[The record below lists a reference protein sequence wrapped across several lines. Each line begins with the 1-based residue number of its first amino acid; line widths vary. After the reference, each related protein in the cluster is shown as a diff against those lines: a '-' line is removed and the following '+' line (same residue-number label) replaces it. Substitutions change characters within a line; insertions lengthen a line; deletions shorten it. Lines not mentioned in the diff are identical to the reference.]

1 MTVPLLRV
9 LSGNTAFRYSFSER
23 TTMAQQKLL
32 IEEWLPIQV
41 IGAESMRERGASSA
55 LPPLYFLHVWWARR
69 PLTAS
74 RAAILASVLPAW
86 SEGLPKDLKAQ
97 FTNRESYHA
106 WFLRA
111 CGIFGDPVEGR
122 KLISW
127 AKDKGI
133 KLAIPPYS
141 HPRAFTVNPDQ
152 DILDTI
158 KKLLTFTWGHQ
169 DLSVMDPFSGGGSIP
184 FESLRY
190 GFKTTANE
198 LNPVAS
204 VILKATLDYPFR
216 FGTNL
221 GQDINRYGNQLADK
235 VRTRLEPFFP
245 TQGGE
250 SIHAYIWART
260 VACPYTGKPIPL
272 SPNWWLMK
280 GDKPV
285 VVQPRFDAALP
296 EATFRIVKGRDAC
309 AKTHPDQGTIKRGNA
324 VSPWAN
330 NQIVDGDYIKQEAQ
344 AGRMGQ
350 QLYAVAVKGRA
361 GLDFHPPTEADLKAV
376 RGADVEFYKLL
387 PGWEAQGLVPNEQIP
402 DGNKTSEPRRYGM
415 YLWSDMFYS
424 RQLLALCTYTEEL
437 KALRPRLLQELGN
450 DRGNAVLTYL
460 GFAIGKAAN
469 YNSRM
474 VRWHSGRAVVAG
486 TFDRHDFSFKWSH
499 AEFDA
504 AHNLFP
510 WVLDQVVD
518 AFQGIT
524 KLIDSGT
531 AATLQIHKGSA
542 TNLDQTPTSSIQ
554 AIVVDPPYHDNV
566 MYAEC
571 SDFFYVWMK
580 RSLGEVF
587 PEFFRDE
594 LTNKDDEA
602 VANVARFADLGR
614 NKKALATQDYERK
627 MAASFEEMHRVLKD
641 NGVLT
646 VMFTHK
652 KVEAWDTL
660 ATSLIGAGFAIHAS
674 WPVHTESEH
683 SLHQAKKNSA
693 ASTIF
698 ITCRKRTPRSET
710 VWWEDLKPVI
720 RQVAREK
727 AVEFEGLG
735 IRGVDLYISTF
746 GPVLQ
751 VLSEQ
756 WPVLSGE
763 LDERGN
769 PKPLRPEVAL
779 DLAREEVINLRK
791 KGLLLGRT
799 LSFDP
804 PTDWYLMAWD
814 AFQAAEFPADEARKL
829 ALSLGMDMERE
840 IIAEKRL
847 VAKKA
852 STVVIQEPRAR
863 LKKGMVDPDL
873 SAFPSVVDA
882 VHTAMVIYQEEGATV
897 CEAFLKR
904 TGLMQDPT
912 FKACLQALINA
923 VPRTRT
929 KGKFNRME
937 AQLLDDLRLAFFD
950 DLVAP
955 KEEEPKVVGV
965 TSPLTAGAGEDWM
978 GEDEEET
985 EDEGEGEE

>member
-1 MTVPLLRV
+1 LVPTLKIKK
-9 LSGNTAFRYSFSER
+9 LSSER
-23 TTMAQQKLL
+23 TAMAHPKLL
-32 IEEWLPIQV
+32 IEDWFPIEV

-55 LPPLYFLHVWWARR
+55 LPPNYFLHVWWARR

-86 SEGLPKDLKAQ
+86 SDNWGDELKGQ
-97 FTNRESYHA
+97 FPNKESYHG

-111 CGIFGDPVEGR
+111 CGIFGDPVEPR
-122 KLISW
+122 KFLLW
-127 AKDKGI
+127 ARGQGKMV
-133 KLAIPPYS
+133 PNPYT

-158 KKLLTFTWGHQ
+158 KKLLTITWGHS
-169 DLSVMDPFSGGGSIP
+169 DLAVMDPFSGGGSIP

-190 GFKTTANE
+190 GFNTTANE

-216 FGTNL
+216 FGTAL
-221 GQDINRYGNQLADK
+221 AKDIRKFGDELVAK
-235 VRTRLEPFFP
+235 VQTRLKPFFADLSNIP
-245 TQGGE
+245 DAQG
-250 SIHAYIWART
+250 AAFLWART

-272 SPNWWLMK
+272 SPNWWLIKK
-280 GDKPV
+280 GSEPLA
-285 VVQPRFDAALP
+285 VQPRFNEALP
-296 EATFRIVKGRDAC
+296 EATFRIVRGKDAC
-309 AKTHPDQGTIKRGNA
+309 AKAKADQGTVKRGDA

-330 NQIVDGDYIKQEAQ
+330 NQIVDGDHIKAEAK

-350 QLYAVAVKGRA
+350 QLYAVAVKRRG
-361 GLDFHPPTEADLKAV
+361 GFDFRPPTEADQSAV
-376 RGADVEFYKLL
+376 EAAEKELQKRL
-387 PGWEAQGLVPNEQIP
+387 PVWEAEGLVPDELRYIGPADRSWN
-402 DGNKTSEPRRYGM
+402 YGM
-415 YLWSDMFYS
+415 VRWTDAFSP
-424 RQLLALCTYTEEL
+424 RQLLALCTYLEEL
-437 KALRPRLLQELGN
+437 KALQPRLAMELGEEK
-450 DRGNAVLTYL
+450 GKAVLTYL
-460 GFAIGKAAN
+460 EFVIGKAAN

-474 VRWHSGRAVVAG
+474 SVWHPVRGSMAN

-499 AEFDA
+499 GEMDS
-504 AHNLFP
+504 AHNLFS
-510 WVLDQVVD
+510 WGLDQVVD
-518 AFQGIT
+518 AYEGIAKLSNNLSQGE
-524 KLIDSGT
+524 LH
-531 AATLQIHKGSA
+531 IHKGSA
-542 TNLDQTPTSSIQ
+542 TNLDHQKSGSLDAVI
-554 AIVVDPPYHDNV
+554 VDPPYHDNV
-566 MYAEC
+566 MYAEL

-580 RSLGEVF
+580 RSLGGAF
-587 PEFFRDE
+587 PEFFSDD
-594 LTNKDDEA
+594 LSNKDDEA

-614 NKKALATQDYERK
+614 KKKLLATQDYERK
-627 MAASFEEMHRVLKD
+627 MTVAFGEMHRLLKD
-641 NGVLT
+641 DGVLT

-660 ATSLIGAGFAIHAS
+660 ATSLIGAGFAIRAS

-683 SLHQAKKNSA
+683 SLHQAKKNAA
-693 ASTIF
+693 ASTILLS
-698 ITCRKRTPRSET
+698 CRKRELRKET
-710 VWWEDLKPVI
+710 IWWEDLKPVI
-720 RQVAREK
+720 RQVARDK
-727 AVEFEGLG
+727 AAEFEALG

-763 LDERGN
+763 LDDRGN

-799 LSFDP
+799 ISFDP

-814 AFQAAEFPADEARKL
+814 AFQAAEFPGDEARKL
-829 ALSLGMDMERE
+829 ALSLGMDLERE

-852 STVVIQEPRAR
+852 STVVIQEPKAR

-873 SAFPSVVDA
+873 AAFPCVVDA

-897 CEAFLKR
+897 CETFLKR

-965 TSPLTAGAGEDWM
+965 TSPLTAGTGEDWL
-978 GEDEEET
+978 GEDDEDT

>member
-1 MTVPLLRV
+1 
-9 LSGNTAFRYSFSER
+9 
-23 TTMAQQKLL
+23 
-32 IEEWLPIQV
+32 
-41 IGAESMRERGASSA
+41 
-55 LPPLYFLHVWWARR
+55 
-69 PLTAS
+69 
-74 RAAILASVLPAW
+74 LASVLPAW
-86 SEGLPKDLKAQ
+86 SEDWPKDLAAQ
-97 FTNRESYHA
+97 FPNRESYHA

-122 KLISW
+122 RLIDW
-127 AKDKGI
+127 AKDKGV
-133 KLAIPPYS
+133 KLAVPPYS
-141 HPRAFTVNPDQ
+141 HPRAFTVSPDS

-158 KKLLTFTWGHQ
+158 KKLLTLTWGHS
-169 DLSVMDPFSGGGSIP
+169 DLSLMDPFSGGGSIP
-184 FESLRY
+184 FEGLRY

-216 FGTNL
+216 FGAGL
-221 GQDINRYGNQLADK
+221 GQDINRYGNQLIDK
-235 VRTRLEPFFP
+235 VRTKLEPYFP
-245 TQGGE
+245 VEQGE
-250 SIHAYIWART
+250 NIHAYIWART

-272 SPNWWLMK
+272 SPNWWLLK
-280 GDKPV
+280 GSDPMAVKPS
-285 VVQPRFDAALP
+285 FDPALP
-296 EATFRIVKGRDAC
+296 EATFRIVKGKEAC
-309 AKTHPDQGTIKRGNA
+309 AKANPDLGTVKRGDA

-330 NQIVDGDYIKQEAQ
+330 HQIVSGDHIKAEAQ
-344 AGRMGQ
+344 AGRLGQ
-350 QLYAVAVKGRA
+350 QLYAVAVKRRT
-361 GLDFHPPTEADLKAV
+361 GLDFRPPTAADLQAAENA
-376 RGADVEFYKLL
+376 GVELESKLAA
-387 PGWEAQGLVPNEQIP
+387 WEAMGLIP
-402 DGNKTSEPRRYGM
+402 HEPRTEGRADWACKIYGQNE
-415 YLWSDMFYS
+415 WCDTFAP
-424 RQLLALCTYTEEL
+424 RQLLSLCTFLE
-437 KALRPRLLQELGN
+437 ALQELRVKLTAEL
-450 DRGNAVLTYL
+450 DEERAKAVLTFL
-460 GFAIGKAAN
+460 AIALDKAVD
-469 YNSRM
+469 YNSKQAPWDSTRQK
-474 VRWHSGRAVVAG
+474 VAHA
-486 TFDRHDFSFKWSH
+486 FSRHDFSFKWSH

-510 WVLDQVVD
+510 WVLEQVVD
-518 AFQGIT
+518 AFQGIAKLAGGQTQLDLQILQGTAT
-524 KLIDSGT
+524 KLDRVAVASM
-531 AATLQIHKGSA
+531 
-542 TNLDQTPTSSIQ
+542 D

-571 SDFFYVWMK
+571 SDYFYVWMK
-580 RSLGEVF
+580 RSLEGVY

-602 VANVARFADLGR
+602 VANAARFADFGR
-614 NKKALATQDYERK
+614 KKKDLASKDYERK
-627 MAASFEEMHRVLKD
+627 MSAAFGEMHRVLKD

-683 SLHQAKKNSA
+683 SLHQAKKNAA

-698 ITCRKRTPRSET
+698 LTCRKRSPRSET
-710 VWWEDLKPVI
+710 IWWEDLKPVI
-720 RQVAREK
+720 RQVARDK
-727 AVEFEGLG
+727 AAEFEGMG

-751 VLSEQ
+751 VLSER

-763 LDERGN
+763 LDDRGN

-804 PTDWYLMAWD
+804 ATDWYLMAWD
-814 AFQAAEFPADEARKL
+814 AFQAAEFPGDEARKL

-852 STVVIQEPRAR
+852 STVVIQEPKAR

-873 SAFPSVVDA
+873 TAFPCVVDA

-965 TSPLTAGAGEDWM
+965 TSPLTAGTGEDWM
-978 GEDEEET
+978 GEDEEDT
-985 EDEGEGEE
+985 EDEGEGED

>member
-1 MTVPLLRV
+1 MSLR
-9 LSGNTAFRYSFSER
+9 
-23 TTMAQQKLL
+23 KLL
-32 IEEWLPIQV
+32 IEEWLPIQM

-86 SEGLPKDLKAQ
+86 AEDWPKDLKAQ
-97 FTNRESYHA
+97 FPNQETYHA

-122 KLISW
+122 KLIAW

-133 KLAIPPYS
+133 KLSVPPYS

-152 DILDTI
+152 DILDTT
-158 KKLLTFTWGHQ
+158 KKLLAFTWGHS

-204 VILKATLDYPFR
+204 VILKATLEYPFV
-216 FGTNL
+216 FGDSL
-221 GQDINRYGNQLADK
+221 GQDLTRYGNQLVDV
-235 VRTRLEPFFP
+235 VRKKLEPFFP
-245 TQGGE
+245 LEDGE
-250 SIHAYIWART
+250 NIHAYIWTRT
-260 VACPYTGKPIPL
+260 VDCPYTGKPIPL
-272 SPNWWLMK
+272 SPNWWLQK
-280 GDKPV
+280 GGEPV
-285 VVQPRFDAALP
+285 AVQPHFNEGTT
-296 EATFRIVKGRDAC
+296 EAIFRIVRGKEAC
-309 AKTHPDQGTIKRGNA
+309 ARVKPDQGTVKRGDA
-324 VSPWAN
+324 ISPWAN
-330 NQIVDGDYIKQEAQ
+330 NQIVKGEYIKAEAQ
-344 AGRMGQ
+344 AGRLGD
-350 QLYAVAVKGRA
+350 QLYAVALKRKG
-361 GLDFHPPTEADLKAV
+361 GLDFRSPTEADLRAT
-376 RGADVEFYKLL
+376 RDARRELQDKL
-387 PGWEAQGLVPNEQIP
+387 PAWESKGLIP
-402 DGNKTSEPRRYGM
+402 HEPRTEGRADWACQIYGQRE
-415 YLWSDMFYS
+415 WKDTFAP
-424 RQLLALCTYTEEL
+424 RQLLSLCTYLEEL
-437 KALRPRLLQELGN
+437 QNLRVTLKDSLNEAKA
-450 DRGNAVLTYL
+450 NAVLTYL
-460 GFAIGKAAN
+460 AIALDKAVD
-469 YNSRM
+469 YNSQQARWDSTRM
-474 VRWHSGRAVVAG
+474 KVANA
-486 TFDRHDFSFKWSH
+486 FSRHDFSFKWSY

-518 AFQGIT
+518 AYRGIAKLAGSQT
-524 KLIDSGT
+524 KLDLNII
-531 AATLQIHKGSA
+531 QGSA
-542 TNLDQTPTSSIQ
+542 TNLDQVETASLE

-571 SDFFYVWMK
+571 SNFFYVWMK
-580 RSLGEVF
+580 RSLGDAY
-587 PEFFRDE
+587 PNFFKDE

-602 VANVARFADLGR
+602 VANLARFADFG
-614 NKKALATQDYERK
+614 KKKKELASKDYERK
-627 MAASFEEMHRVLKD
+627 MAGAFGEMNRSLKED
-641 NGVLT
+641 GVLT

-698 ITCRKRTPRSET
+698 ITCRKRSPQTET
-710 VWWEDLKPVI
+710 IWWEDLKPVI
-720 RQVAREK
+720 RQVARDK
-727 AVEFEGLG
+727 ASEFEKLG
-735 IRGVDLYISTF
+735 IKGVDLYISTF

-751 VLSEQ
+751 VLSER

-791 KGLLLGRT
+791 RGLLMGRA

-804 PTDWYLMAWD
+804 ATDWYLMAWD
-814 AFQAAEFPADEARKL
+814 AFQAAEFPGDEARKL
-829 ALSLGMDMERE
+829 ALSLGMDMEKE
-840 IIAEKRL
+840 IVAEKRL

-852 STVVIQEPRAR
+852 STVVIQEPKAR

-873 SAFPSVVDA
+873 SAFPCVVDA
-882 VHTAMVIYQEEGATV
+882 VHTAMVIFQEEGAMP

-923 VPRTRT
+923 IPRTKT
-929 KGKFNRME
+929 KGKFNRVE

-950 DLVAP
+950 DLIAP
-955 KEEEPKVVGV
+955 KEEEPKPIAVLSQLPAEG
-965 TSPLTAGAGEDWM
+965 GEDWM
-978 GEDEEET
+978 EDEDGDGDEDGEDA
-985 EDEGEGEE
+985 

>member
-1 MTVPLLRV
+1 M
-9 LSGNTAFRYSFSER
+9 FRYSLTER

-32 IEEWLPIQV
+32 IEEWLPIQI

-55 LPPLYFLHVWWARR
+55 LPPNYFLHVWWARR

-86 SEGLPKDLKAQ
+86 SEDFPKDLKAQ
-97 FTNRESYHA
+97 FPNRESYHA

-152 DILDTI
+152 DILDTL
-158 KKLLTFTWGHQ
+158 KKLLTSIWGHS

-216 FGTNL
+216 FGAGL
-221 GQDINRYGNQLADK
+221 GQDVNRFGKRLAEK
-235 VRTRLEPFFP
+235 IRLRLEPFFP
-245 TQGGE
+245 REEGE
-250 SIHAYIWART
+250 SIHAYLWART

-272 SPNWWLMK
+272 SPNWWLLK
-280 GDKPV
+280 GDAPV
-285 VVQPRFDAALP
+285 AVHPRFDLALP
-296 EATFRIVKGRDAC
+296 EATFRIIKGKDAC
-309 AKTHPDQGTIKRGNA
+309 AKTKPDNGTVKRGNA

-330 NQIVDGDYIKQEAQ
+330 NQIVDGDHIKQEAQ

-350 QLYAVAVKGRA
+350 QLFAVAVKRPG
-361 GLDFHPPTEADLKAV
+361 GLDFRAPTEADLKAIRAV
-376 RGADVEFYKLL
+376 DKELLKLL
-387 PGWEAQGLVPNEQIP
+387 PGWDMKGLVPHEERYIGPADRSWN
-402 DGNKTSEPRRYGM
+402 YGM
-415 YLWSDMFYS
+415 VRWADAFSP
-424 RQLLALCTYTEEL
+424 RQLLTLCTCLEEL
-437 KALRPRLLQELGN
+437 RALIPQVMLELGE
-450 DRGNAVLTYL
+450 DRGKAVVTYL
-460 GFAIGKAAN
+460 AFPLDKAAD

-499 AEFDA
+499 AEFDG

-510 WVLDQVVD
+510 WALDQVEDAYKGIAKLAGVD
-518 AFQGIT
+518 PKSELSIR
-524 KLIDSGT
+524 
-531 AATLQIHKGSA
+531 KGSA
-542 TNLDQTPTSSIQ
+542 TNLEEIGDKTIE
-554 AIVVDPPYHDNV
+554 AVVVDPPYHDNV

-571 SDFFYVWMK
+571 SDFYYVWMK
-580 RSLGEVF
+580 RSLGDIY

-614 NKKALATQDYERK
+614 KKKTLATQDYERK
-627 MAASFEEMHRVLKD
+627 MASAFGEMHRVLRD
-641 NGVLT
+641 SGVLT

-660 ATSLIGAGFAIHAS
+660 ATSLIGAGFTIHAS

-683 SLHQAKKNSA
+683 SLHQAKKNAA

-698 ITCRKRTPRSET
+698 LTCRKRSPRTET
-710 VWWEDLKPVI
+710 TWWEDLKPVI
-720 RQVAREK
+720 RQVARDK
-727 AVEFEGLG
+727 AAEFEAMG

-769 PKPLRPEVAL
+769 PKHLRPEVAL

-804 PTDWYLMAWD
+804 PTDRYLMAWD
-814 AFQAAEFPADEARKL
+814 AFQAAEFPGDEARKL
-829 ALSLGMDMERE
+829 ALSLGMDLERE

-852 STVVIQEPRAR
+852 STVVIQEPKAR

-873 SAFPSVVDA
+873 AAFPCVVDA

-965 TSPLTAGAGEDWM
+965 TTPLTAGTGEDWM
-978 GEDEEET
+978 GEDEEDT
-985 EDEGEGEE
+985 EDEGEGED

>member
-1 MTVPLLRV
+1 
-9 LSGNTAFRYSFSER
+9 
-23 TTMAQQKLL
+23 MAQQKLL
-32 IEEWLPIQV
+32 IEEWLPIQI

-55 LPPLYFLHVWWARR
+55 LPPNYFLHVWWARR

-86 SEGLPKDLKAQ
+86 SEDFPKNLKTQ
-97 FTNRESYHA
+97 FPNRESYHA

-152 DILDTI
+152 DILDTV
-158 KKLLTFTWGHQ
+158 KKLLTYTWGHSE
-169 DLSVMDPFSGGGSIP
+169 LSVIDPFSGGGSIP

-190 GFKTTANE
+190 GFKTIANE
-198 LNPVAS
+198 LNPVAN

-216 FGTNL
+216 FGAAL
-221 GQDINRYGNQLADK
+221 GQDINRYGKELVEK
-235 VRTRLEPFFP
+235 VQARLDPYFP
-245 TQGGE
+245 REDGE

-272 SPNWWLMK
+272 SPNWWLLK
-280 GDKPV
+280 GDAPV
-285 VVQPRFDAALP
+285 AAQARYDAAMP
-296 EATFRIVKGRDAC
+296 EATFRIVTGKDAC
-309 AKTHPDQGTIKRGNA
+309 AKAHADQGTVKRGAA

-330 NQIVDGDYIKQEAQ
+330 HQIVDSDYIKREAQ

-350 QLYAVAVKGRA
+350 HLFAIATKRRS
-361 GLDFHPPTEADLKAV
+361 GLTFRTPTQADLDAV
-376 RGADVEFYKLL
+376 HAAEIELSRRL
-387 PGWEAQGLVPNEQIP
+387 PVWEMNGIVPR
-402 DGNKTSEPRRYGM
+402 EPFPPQSNDLRPLRYGM
-415 YLWSDMFYS
+415 PTWGDFFSP
-424 RQLLALCTYTEEL
+424 RALLTLCTYLEEL
-437 KALRPRLLQELGN
+437 NELKTRIMKELGAE
-450 DRGNAVLTYL
+450 RGKAVITYL
-460 GFAIGKAAN
+460 GIPLDKAAD
-469 YNSRM
+469 YNSRL
-474 VRWHSGRAVVAG
+474 VHWDSTRIKICN
-486 TFDRHDFSFKWSH
+486 TFDRHDYSFKWSY
-499 AEFDA
+499 AEFDG

-510 WVLDQVVD
+510 WALDQVEDAYKGIAKLAGVD
-518 AFQGIT
+518 PKIEL
-524 KLIDSGT
+524 LIR
-531 AATLQIHKGSA
+531 KGSA
-542 TNLDQTPTSSIQ
+542 TNLEGLGDKSMEAVI
-554 AIVVDPPYHDNV
+554 VDPPYHDNV

-571 SDFFYVWMK
+571 ADFFYVWMK
-580 RSLGEVF
+580 RSLGGVF
-587 PEFFRDE
+587 PEFFNEE

-614 NKKALATQDYERK
+614 QKKALATQDYERK
-627 MAASFEEMHRVLKD
+627 MASAFGEMHRVLKD
-641 NGVLT
+641 DGVLT

-660 ATSLIGAGFAIHAS
+660 ATSLIGAGFTVQAS
-674 WPVHTESEH
+674 WPIHTESEH

-698 ITCRKRTPRSET
+698 ITCRKRAIRTET
-710 VWWEDLKPVI
+710 IWWEDLKPVI
-720 RQVAREK
+720 RQVARDK
-727 AVEFEGLG
+727 ATEFADMG

-840 IIAEKRL
+840 VIAEKRL

-852 STVVIQEPRAR
+852 STVLIQEPKAR

-873 SAFPSVVDA
+873 TTFPCVVDA
-882 VHTAMVIYQEEGATV
+882 VHTAMVIYQEEGANE

-904 TGLMQDPT
+904 AGLMQDPT
-912 FKACLQALINA
+912 FKACIQALINA

-950 DLVAP
+950 DIVAP

-965 TSPLTAGAGEDWM
+965 TTPLTAGTGEDWM
-978 GEDEEET
+978 GEDEEDS